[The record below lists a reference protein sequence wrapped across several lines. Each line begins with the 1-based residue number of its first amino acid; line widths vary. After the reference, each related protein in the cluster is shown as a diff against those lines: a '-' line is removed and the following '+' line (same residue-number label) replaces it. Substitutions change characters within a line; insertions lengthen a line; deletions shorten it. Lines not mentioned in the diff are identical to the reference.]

1 MTSSNGRSSEY
12 PVDPLFLDRWSPRAF
27 SGEDMP
33 EADLLTMIDAAH
45 WAASSYNSQPWRF
58 VYARRNTDAWATLFG
73 LLNEFNRSW
82 AQSAAALVIVTSNS
96 LMLPPGKDQP
106 VPSHSHSFDTGMATA
121 QFILQGMKL
130 GYYSHGMV
138 GFDIERAFA
147 ELHVPQGY
155 RVEAAFA
162 VGRIGDKSTLPEG
175 IRAREAPSG
184 RHPVADVAL
193 AGSFA
198 KSEAPKL

>member
-1 MTSSNGRSSEY
+1 MTTANARTSEY
-12 PVDPLFLDRWSPRAF
+12 PIDAMFLDRWSPRAF
-27 SGEDMP
+27 TGEDIA

-45 WAASSYNSQPWRF
+45 WAASSYNAQPWRF
-58 VYARRNTDAWATLFG
+58 VYATRSGEAWPMLLG
-73 LLNEFNRSW
+73 LLNDFNKSW
-82 AQSAAALVIVTSNS
+82 AERASALVVVVSKS
-96 LMLPPGKDQP
+96 LMVAPGQEKP

-147 ELHVPQGY
+147 ELNVPIGY

-162 VGRIGDKSTLPEG
+162 VGRIADRSTLPEG
-175 IRAREAPSG
+175 LQAREMPNS
-184 RHPVADVAL
+184 RNPVSDVAIV
-193 AGSFA
+193 GRFP
-198 KSEAPKL
+198 EER